1 MKGEERMNTSN
12 IKQENQ
18 EWERGIVRISLTMNR
33 TKRLKWFWNYVIRRK
48 PLFVEI
54 TFMGRL
60 FGHYDAEL
68 NKVFYISPVSSYM
81 ALMENFKVTCLD
93 SNLEEVYRVVPD
105 E

>member
-1 MKGEERMNTSN
+1 
-12 IKQENQ
+12 
-18 EWERGIVRISLTMNR
+18 
-33 TKRLKWFWNYVIRRK
+33 
-48 PLFVEI
+48 
-54 TFMGRL
+54 MGRL